1 MNECMHE
8 LFLYVWVS
16 NRQCMGEAITGNIC
30 RSTEKLYFILIQ
42 INQQTDSWLQIMR
55 CFH

>member
-1 MNECMHE
+1 MHE